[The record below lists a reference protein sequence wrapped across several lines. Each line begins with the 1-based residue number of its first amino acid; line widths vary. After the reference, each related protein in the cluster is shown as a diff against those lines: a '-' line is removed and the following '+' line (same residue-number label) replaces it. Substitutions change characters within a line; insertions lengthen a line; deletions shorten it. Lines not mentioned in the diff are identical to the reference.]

1 VIRTVIILQNGMV
14 MVFDGEGEQMPEYQ
28 GQYERMREDI
38 LSDAPPEAVFAC
50 WFNGNAEPDMILREG
65 W

>member
-1 VIRTVIILQNGMV
+1 MIGTVIVLQNGMV

-28 GQYERMREDI
+28 GQYEEVRGTI
-38 LSDAPPEAVFAC
+38 LGDAPPEAVFTC
-50 WFNGNAEPDMILREG
+50 WFNGNAEPEMILREG